1 MGKLIGQLFKEDFKS
16 IILWLLLP
24 FVSTL
29 IFLQL
34 LDVFYDSPLLG
45 VGMVVSFTLL
55 TIGPLITLGIAA
67 KNDNERFYNKN
78 GAFYSTLPLS
88 SSSITGARLI
98 NFILVGLMIAVA
110 TNINAYGSD
119 LGEIFNSISDVLS
132 QIGSSKIFLGLL
144 AIFTVGLYIVNIM
157 MLGNTVG
164 STKFGKKSKWIPI
177 IIFLVLFFV
186 VGKISAKFQ
195 TYALDQYMSYI
206 YNYGSTH
213 IEVSG
218 DVPTDAMALPIIINI
233 VISAILYGLTYYFH
247 DKKLSVN

>member
-88 SSSITGARLI
+88 SSSITSARLI

-110 TNINAYGSD
+110 TIINYLFLIYINAYGSD

-144 AIFTVGLYIVNIM
+144 AIFTIGLYIVNIM

-186 VGKISAKFQ
+186 VGKYRLNFKH
-195 TYALDQYMSYI
+195 M
-206 YNYGSTH
+206 
-213 IEVSG
+213 
-218 DVPTDAMALPIIINI
+218 P
-233 VISAILYGLTYYFH
+233 
-247 DKKLSVN
+247 

>member
-110 TNINAYGSD
+110 T
-119 LGEIFNSISDVLS
+119 
-132 QIGSSKIFLGLL
+132 
-144 AIFTVGLYIVNIM
+144 
-157 MLGNTVG
+157 
-164 STKFGKKSKWIPI
+164 
-177 IIFLVLFFV
+177 
-186 VGKISAKFQ
+186 
-195 TYALDQYMSYI
+195 
-206 YNYGSTH
+206 
-213 IEVSG
+213 
-218 DVPTDAMALPIIINI
+218 IINY
-233 VISAILYGLTYYFH
+233 LF
-247 DKKLSVN
+247 